1 MDFGAINTYLTTTW
15 SKRSNKIDQFKTN
28 KTGLPEFYGRIGAKY
43 LEQSDMLGN
52 YWVNAYIRAA
62 SDADDNTSSRPQHF
76 AGWGTVNLAIGSYF
90 GDDDAMMISL
100 EATNLG
106 DKTYTPASQSL
117 IATGRSIQMK
127 FTLQL

>member
-1 MDFGAINTYLTTTW
+1 MTEGV
-15 SKRSNKIDQFKTN
+15 
-28 KTGLPEFYGRIGAKY
+28 KY

-62 SDADDNTSSRPQHF
+62 SD
-76 AGWGTVNLAIGSYF
+76 
-90 GDDDAMMISL
+90 GDDGMMMISL

-127 FTLQL
+127 ITTLRWCYLLITKILRTLSGNDSI